1 VRSHAYTGWSE
12 GGGSS
17 RISRAFGA
25 EVGAADVGSTGGG
38 VVTAAS
44 TTAAVTEGG
53 SADGAGSVGTGVVF
67 VVAVGSG
74 MAGVFVVADAST
86 GGGAGDAGGGV
97 GGVDAGGGV
106 GGVGAVEDVED
117 WGGVRDAVGAVDEG
131 FDAVGGCAAPPAGL
145 AAGLGVTGATAP
157 ASPSGSSRLVASH
170 TRSSRSVASEG
181 ASTGV
186 SCRTPR
192 LSRTTRTQPLLP
204 PVRCAPGPVSVVDS
218 SKPAIRA
225 MVAQSAGSSLG
236 GNTSGTPAAARATQT
251 STIIGLRPRDGC
263 EAWTPHARMLAP
275 DSLQR
280 QPRRRGVPAGAGV
293 AVPGSTDDVYLDAR
307 A

>member
-1 VRSHAYTGWSE
+1 V
-12 GGGSS
+12 GSS
-17 RISRAFGA
+17 RIKIGFGA
-25 EVGAADVGSTGGG
+25 EAGAVDRGSTGGG

-44 TTAAVTEGG
+44 TTAVGDA
-53 SADGAGSVGTGVVF
+53 ADGSRDVGIVGVFGRVAGSVGG
-67 VVAVGSG
+67 
-74 MAGVFVVADAST
+74 AGLVVADAVSGGD
-86 GGGAGDAGGGV
+86 GGGAGGGV
-97 GGVDAGGGV
+97 GAVDAGGVV
-106 GGVGAVEDVED
+106 GGVGAVEAVDD
-117 WGGVRDAVGAVDEG
+117 GGGVRDAVDDAGGVRDAVEDGFDGADEG
-131 FDAVGGCAAPPAGL
+131 FDAAGVGVDTTVGLAAG
-145 AAGLGVTGATAP
+145 AAGLGVTGAEAP

-204 PVRCAPGPVSVVDS
+204 RVSCAPGPASVVDS

-251 STIIGLRPRDGC
+251 STIIGLRPRDGY

-275 DSLQR
+275 DSLHR
-280 QPRRRGVPAGAGV
+280 QPRRRRPCDWMLRGR
-293 AVPGSTDDVYLDAR
+293 T
-307 A
+307 